1 MNRIRSIVVLLLC
14 VCFSANAFAQEVIY
28 SPYEKF
34 DLRSG
39 DFSVVGMVGD
49 RLYTYRTGSDGFFLD
64 AYNDSMEKLATVV
77 LDFFPDKIYETRFV
91 TYPDKIVVLYQAVG
105 SGRVVQYAAVLDPM
119 GRLLKKPTE
128 IANAKTGFF
137 GPNKDY
143 FSSVVSDDKKTI
155 LVYSAVDKGDNL
167 EVDGVWID
175 DQANVRKRSHATF
188 HADNNI
194 RHGEALMDNEGTLYM
209 SASTPVGSREFAD
222 QLWVLT
228 LPSGGTQFAS
238 AEFPLN
244 GKFAA
249 NAYMKL
255 DYTNNRI
262 YVAGFWSEKKNGN
275 YEGVMFANYDP
286 AAVAY
291 QNPRLLPFDDQ
302 LRNATGD
309 RNKKRA
315 FNDYLVRQL
324 IIKNDGGFVV
334 IAENYFMATRTTS
347 FGPGL
352 GYYSMMYSYGPYM
365 NSSVREY
372 HYNDILA
379 LSYNASGT
387 RDWHA
392 FVRKDQY
399 STEDGGIFSSYAFL
413 NSGGALGFLFND
425 YNSNRSTIQLASI
438 DGAGKVELR
447 SMAAGRSDD
456 PDWLPRSGKQVG
468 AREIVIPCLR
478 KRQICFAKVVF

>member
-1 MNRIRSIVVLLLC
+1 MNRIRLFVVLLLSIC
-14 VCFSANAFAQEVIY
+14 LSANAFAQEVIY
-28 SPYEKF
+28 STNEKF
-34 DLRSG
+34 DFRNG

-49 RLYTYRTGSDGFFLD
+49 RLYTYRTGSDGYFLD

-77 LDFFPDKIYETRFV
+77 LDFFPSKIYETRFV
-91 TYPDKIVVLYQAVG
+91 TYTDKIIVLYQAVG
-105 SGRVVQYAAVLDPM
+105 GGKVVQYAAVLDPM

-128 IANAKTGFF
+128 IASAKTGFL

-155 LVYSAVDKGDNL
+155 LVYSAADKGDDL

-188 HADNNI
+188 HAENSI
-194 RHGEALMDNEGTLYM
+194 RHGEALLDNEGTLYL
-209 SASTPVGSREFAD
+209 SASTPVGSKEFAD

-244 GKFAA
+244 GKYAA

-255 DYTNNRI
+255 DIVNNRI
-262 YVAGFWSEKKNGN
+262 YVAGFWSDKKNGN

-286 AAVAY
+286 AGAAY
-291 QNPRLLPFDDQ
+291 QNPRMLPFDDQ
-302 LRNATGD
+302 LREATGD

-324 IIKNDGGFVV
+324 IIKNDGGFVM
-334 IAENYFMATRTTS
+334 IAENYFMTTRTSS

-392 FVRKDQY
+392 FVRKDQF
-399 STEDGGIFSSYAFL
+399 STEDGGVFSSYAFL
-413 NSGGALGFLFND
+413 NSGGALGFLYND
-425 YNSNRSTIQLASI
+425 YNSNRSKIQLASI
-438 DGAGKVELR
+438 DGAGKVDLR

-456 PDWLPRSGKQVG
+456 PDWLPRSGKQVS